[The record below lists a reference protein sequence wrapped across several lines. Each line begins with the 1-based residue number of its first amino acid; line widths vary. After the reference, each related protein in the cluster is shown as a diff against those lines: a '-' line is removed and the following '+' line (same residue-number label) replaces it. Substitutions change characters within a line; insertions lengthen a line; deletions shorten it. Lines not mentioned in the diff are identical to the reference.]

1 MGISKTFCVWHYGRK
16 TSKLLNPIGRKPGVM
31 CSSCKVDKTSIDNY
45 LPICP
50 ILLTLNIPTYKL
62 AIFLVQILKHLA
74 TGEFTVKKS
83 SHFVEKIVNQQPDFS
98 MGIVIKEFRNS
109 HLYDYQNKKLLH

>member
-31 CSSCKVDKTSIDNY
+31 CSSCKVDKTSIDSY

-98 MGIVIKEFRNS
+98 MGIVKFALVRLSEQEAAS
-109 HLYDYQNKKLLH
+109 LTLA